1 MFSFNRE
8 TMTMVAV
15 VVALAAV
22 FYMYQDSEKM
32 KKDITECK
40 NVSVGLVKS
49 LASVQAPAREVNA
62 GSEPHPPSTEEESED

>member
-1 MFSFNRE
+1 MFSLNKE

-22 FYMYQDSEKM
+22 FYMYQESQKM
-32 KKDITECK
+32 KKDISECK
-40 NVSVGLVKS
+40 NASVGLAHR

-62 GSEPHPPSTEEESED
+62 PEPPSEEENED